1 MQSQQLQTYTHG
13 VFLVHK
19 NRSETLAVLLER
31 FRSEH
36 RLTPETMLT
45 YAGRLDPMAEGLV
58 LILAG
63 DDRFNK
69 ETFLGLDKT
78 YIVDVLLGIGSDTHD
93 PLGIITDP
101 LVKDISPVDIATS
114 IEHMHRITELP
125 YPMYS
130 SVPVEGKPL
139 FVHAREGNTVK
150 VPRKKI
156 RIKEVVVKKIEL
168 RSVAEL
174 VDEVVQDIQKVQGD
188 FRQAEIIEKWKE
200 VRSQYGDRTLPI
212 VTLVITASSGT
223 YMRSLAQWLGQELDM
238 PALALSINRTTIGT
252 YEIKNPPKE

>member
-1 MQSQQLQTYTHG
+1 MQSQPFSG
-13 VFLVHK
+13 IFLVYK
-19 NRSETLAVLLER
+19 ERGETLAVLLER

-36 RLTPETMLT
+36 NLGPDTKLT

-58 LILAG
+58 LVLAG
-63 DDRFNK
+63 EDRFQK
-69 ETFLGLDKT
+69 DKLLGLEKT
-78 YIVDVLLGIGSDTHD
+78 YVVEILLGVGSDTHD
-93 PLGIITDP
+93 PLGFVTDP
-101 LVKDISPVDIATS
+101 VLKDMSESEIKEKVQK
-114 IEHMHRITELP
+114 MHSITELP

-156 RIKEVVVKKIEL
+156 RIKEVVVKKIES

-174 VDEVVQDIQKVQGD
+174 ADAVVQDIQKVQGD
-188 FRQAEIIEKWKE
+188 FRQKEIIETWKE
-200 VRSQYGDRTLPI
+200 VRSQYGNRALPI

-223 YMRSLAQWLGQELDM
+223 YMRSLAEWLGQELDT